1 MTRLEQLALALVL
14 AVAVEANDE
23 IKGFTRVEAGELG
36 TTDYS
41 MTFKK
46 YGTCVTLPPS
56 SCDAG
61 RARLLSRQCVCVCVH
76 QWRRAGRS

>member
-46 YGTCVTLPPS
+46 YGTCV
-56 SCDAG
+56 
-61 RARLLSRQCVCVCVH
+61 
-76 QWRRAGRS
+76 